1 VSSPWQSTAAAPVAL
16 AGGDVAL
23 VEGSTFCI
31 STGSGDMTAGV
42 AQGLFV
48 LDTRVISRWTVRING
63 QALEPLAV
71 DASTPF
77 SATFVARAGHDDVG
91 DADLVV
97 LRRRDV
103 SSGMRE
109 RMELRH
115 FGLDHTTVT
124 VDLACEA
131 DFAGIFEVK
140 EGRVAERGRHSREHD
155 ERTLRLG
162 HTDERGTTDATVR
175 FSHPA
180 TVRSGGA
187 TWRPTLAPGERWE
200 LCVEV
205 AVCHRGI
212 DVEPV
217 FRCDD
222 DRATAAPVQRL
233 ASWRARL
240 PYVRTDNR
248 RLAETVQQSAEDLG
262 ALRVFDP
269 EHPDTAIVAAGAPW
283 FMTLFG
289 RDSLLTS
296 WMTLPADPSLACGVL
311 ETLARMQGADMN
323 PAIEEEPGKILHE
336 VRPGGPGELALGG
349 GDIYYGSI
357 DATPLFVML
366 LGEAHRWGVDRER
379 LARLMPN
386 ADRALEWIDRFGDR
400 DGDGYVEYDRQSPN
414 GLDNQG
420 WKDSWDGVRSADG
433 RLARPPIALCEVQG
447 YAYAAFLARAH
458 FAQTA
463 GDTASFER
471 YRTKAVELRRRFN
484 EDFWLDDQGTYALG
498 LDGDKR
504 PIDAV
509 TSNPGHCLW
518 TGIADPDKAALVADR
533 LLGAD
538 LFSGWGVRTLA
549 TSMVAYNPVS
559 YHNGSVWPHDNAIC
573 AAGLVRYGFVEHA
586 HRVIEGQLAVAAAE
600 GHRLP
605 ELFAGFSRAEIRVPA
620 AYPASC
626 SPQAWAAAAPL
637 LWLRS
642 LARLDPCVPQ
652 GEVRLAPELPRSI
665 RRLHVDDIA
674 LGPHRLT
681 LSVANGQVDVDISG
695 DLEVVAAPR
704 PVLSPCLDT

>member
-1 VSSPWQSTAAAPVAL
+1 
-16 AGGDVAL
+16 
-23 VEGSTFCI
+23 
-31 STGSGDMTAGV
+31 
-42 AQGLFV
+42 
-48 LDTRVISRWTVRING
+48 
-63 QALEPLAV
+63 
-71 DASTPF
+71 
-77 SATFVARAGHDDVG
+77 
-91 DADLVV
+91 
-97 LRRRDV
+97 
-103 SSGMRE
+103 
-109 RMELRH
+109 
-115 FGLDHTTVT
+115 
-124 VDLACEA
+124 
-131 DFAGIFEVK
+131 
-140 EGRVAERGRHSREHD
+140 
-155 ERTLRLG
+155 
-162 HTDERGTTDATVR
+162 
-175 FSHPA
+175 
-180 TVRSGGA
+180 
-187 TWRPTLAPGERWE
+187 
-200 LCVEV
+200 
-205 AVCHRGI
+205 
-212 DVEPV
+212 
-217 FRCDD
+217 
-222 DRATAAPVQRL
+222 
-233 ASWRARL
+233 
-240 PYVRTDNR
+240 
-248 RLAETVQQSAEDLG
+248 
-262 ALRVFDP
+262 
-269 EHPDTAIVAAGAPW
+269 
-283 FMTLFG
+283 
-289 RDSLLTS
+289 
-296 WMTLPADPSLACGVL
+296 
-311 ETLARMQGADMN
+311 
-323 PAIEEEPGKILHE
+323 
-336 VRPGGPGELALGG
+336 
-349 GDIYYGSI
+349 
-357 DATPLFVML
+357 
-366 LGEAHRWGVDRER
+366 
-379 LARLMPN
+379 MPN